1 MSTSSFVTSDPLSW
15 LRWIDVILVVAAAP
29 FVLLM
34 GAPAL
39 GFLAGAV
46 AWILTRIAGDALE
59 RRATESDDPRKA
71 AGLIIG
77 TGLGRAWALGLTIL
91 AVGLLGERED
101 GLTAAITVFVAFSVY
116 LAARIA
122 NRPQRGKPVNP

>member
-1 MSTSSFVTSDPLSW
+1 MTSDPLSW
-15 LRWIDVILVVAAAP
+15 LRWIDVILVVAATP

-91 AVGLLGERED
+91 AVGLAGERED

-116 LAARIA
+116 LAARIV
-122 NRPQRGKPVNP
+122 NRPQRGKPVSS

>member
-1 MSTSSFVTSDPLSW
+1 MTSDPLTW
-15 LRWIDVILVVAAAP
+15 LRWIDVILLVAATP

-39 GFLAGAV
+39 GFLAGAA
-46 AWILTRIAGDALE
+46 AWILTRIGGDALE

-71 AGLIIG
+71 AGLIIA

-91 AVGLLGERED
+91 AVGLAGERED

-116 LAARIA
+116 LAARIV
-122 NRPQRGKPVNP
+122 NRPQRGKPVSS

>member
-1 MSTSSFVTSDPLSW
+1 
-15 LRWIDVILVVAAAP
+15 
-29 FVLLM
+29 M

-39 GFLAGAV
+39 GFIAGAV
-46 AWILTRIAGDALE
+46 AWILTRIAGDVLE

-91 AVGLLGERED
+91 AVGLAGERED

-116 LAARIA
+116 LAVRIV
-122 NRPQRGKPVNP
+122 NRPQRGKPVSS